1 MLCKE
6 LEHGLA
12 CSRGLGRGL
21 TQEDATCRPGESSRS
36 PTAGIAIFFFF
47 FFSNLSTQP
56 KIERHTFHQLVH
68 PGASRRV
75 LLLDVSVLCT
85 PQEDLRAPIS

>member
-1 MLCKE
+1 MQTRGEFQKPY
-6 LEHGLA
+6 GWY
-12 CSRGLGRGL
+12 CS
-21 TQEDATCRPGESSRS
+21 
-36 PTAGIAIFFFF
+36 FFFF